1 MKLRARTLRAAIEK
15 VGWVLMR
22 PLPWCLLLAVTSSPL
37 RAQALEDRLTDLF
50 IFGQGDE
57 ALFLGGSAGSDNP
70 GIQLHGDHFIPS
82 AVEGNATIISFLT
95 NSIGSNVANIPVSA
109 SSGGETFRFEG
120 ASPVRTSISA
130 GPIYAE
136 RAQTLGSGR
145 LFFSLSRTGLHYE
158 TLRGVPL
165 DAVPLAFTH
174 ANVDFPSCD
183 AIFGGDCTRYGI
195 PDFENEVIDF
205 TLGLDVNVDVTAFAL
220 TYGID
225 DRIDLGVVLPVVKT
239 SLRGTSSATII
250 PFGATGPPPHFFA
263 GTEDDPVLTASRFVE
278 GSSSGLGDVSAR
290 VKVNLREASPV
301 SLAILAEGRFPTGS
315 EEDLRGSGAVALR
328 GLGIV
333 SARLGDFS
341 PHANIGYQYRGRE
354 LDPDVFLLTAG
365 FDQLLSPWATMA
377 ADLISEFPIGTSEIP
392 VPENVVLEEPFRR
405 TVRTSSIPDRR
416 DDIINA
422 SLGLKLTIPRA
433 VTFVANGA
441 FPLNRGGMRPDVLW
455 TVGAEYTF

>member
-1 MKLRARTLRAAIEK
+1 MRLWHCCL
-15 VGWVLMR
+15 VLA
-22 PLPWCLLLAVTSSPL
+22 LTSSPL
-37 RAQALEDRLTDLF
+37 RAQALGDRITDLF
-50 IFGQGDE
+50 IFGEGDE
-57 ALFLGGSAGSDNP
+57 VLFLGGSAAADNP
-70 GIQLHGDHFIPS
+70 QIQVHGDHFVPA
-82 AVEGNATIISFLT
+82 AVGGNATIISFLT
-95 NSIGSNVANIPVSA
+95 NSIGSNVANVPVSA

-120 ASPVRTSISA
+120 ATPVRTSISA

-145 LFFSLSRTGLHYE
+145 LFMSLSRTGLHYE

-165 DAVPLAFTH
+165 DAVRLAFTH
-174 ANVDFPSCD
+174 ANVDFPNCD
-183 AIFGGDCTRYGI
+183 AIFGGDCSIYGI

-220 TYGID
+220 TYGVN

-239 SLRGTSSATII
+239 SLRGTSTATII
-250 PFGATGPPPHFFA
+250 PFGVEGPPPHFFS
-263 GTEDDPVLTASRFVE
+263 GTEDDPVLSASRFVE

-328 GLGIV
+328 GLGIL

-365 FDQLLSPWATMA
+365 FDQLLSPWATLA

-392 VPENVVLEEPFRR
+392 VPKDAVLEEPFRR
-405 TVRTSSIPDRR
+405 TIRTSSIPERR

>member
-1 MKLRARTLRAAIEK
+1 
-15 VGWVLMR
+15 MR
-22 PLPWCLLLAVTSSPL
+22 VLPWCLPLVFIGSPL
-37 RAQALEDRLTDLF
+37 HAQALEDRLTDLF

-57 ALFLGGSAGSDNP
+57 VLFLGGSAGSTNP
-70 GIQLHGDHFIPS
+70 GIQVHGDHFIPA
-82 AVEGNATIISFLT
+82 AVEGNATVISFLT
-95 NSIGSNVANIPVSA
+95 NSISSNVANVPVSA
-109 SSGGETFRFEG
+109 SSGGETFKFAG
-120 ASPVRTSISA
+120 ATPVRTSISA

-145 LFFSLSRTGLHYE
+145 LFVSFARTGLHYE

-165 DAVPLAFTH
+165 DAVPLVFTH

-183 AIFGGDCTRYGI
+183 AIFDGDCSRYGV
-195 PDFENEVIDF
+195 PTFENEVIDF

-220 TYGID
+220 TYGVN
-225 DRIDLGVVLPVVKT
+225 DRIDLGVVLPLVRT
-239 SLRGTSSATII
+239 SLRGTSTATIV
-250 PFGATGPPPHFFA
+250 PFGATGPPPHFFS

-290 VKVNLREASPV
+290 LKVNLREASPV
-301 SLAILAEGRFPTGS
+301 SLAFLAEGRFPTGS

-341 PHANIGYQYRGRE
+341 PHANVGYQYRGRE
-354 LDPDVFLLTAG
+354 LEPDVFLLTAG
-365 FDQLLSPWATMA
+365 FDQLLASWATLA
-377 ADLISEFPIGTSEIP
+377 ADLISEFPVGTSEIP
-392 VPENVVLEEPFRR
+392 VPGDVVLEEPFRR
-405 TVRTSSIPDRR
+405 TIRTSSIPDRR

-433 VTFVANGA
+433 VTVVTNGA

-455 TVGAEYTF
+455 TLGAEYTF

>member
-1 MKLRARTLRAAIEK
+1 
-15 VGWVLMR
+15 MR
-22 PLPWCLLLAVTSSPL
+22 LWHCCLLLAITSSPL
-37 RAQALEDRLTDLF
+37 RAQALGDRITDLF
-50 IFGQGDE
+50 IFGEGDE
-57 ALFLGGSAGSDNP
+57 VLFLGGSAAADNP
-70 GIQLHGDHFIPS
+70 QIQVHGDHFVPS
-82 AVEGNATIISFLT
+82 AVGGNATIISFLT
-95 NSIGSNVANIPVSA
+95 NSVGSNVANVPVSA

-120 ASPVRTSISA
+120 ATPVHTSISA

-145 LFFSLSRTGLHYE
+145 LFMSLSRTGLHYE

-165 DAVPLAFTH
+165 DAVRLAFTH
-174 ANVDFPSCD
+174 ANVDFPNCD
-183 AIFGGDCTRYGI
+183 AIFGGDCSIYGI

-220 TYGID
+220 TYGVN

-239 SLRGTSSATII
+239 SLRGTSTATII
-250 PFGATGPPPHFFA
+250 PFGVDGPPPHFFS
-263 GTEDDPVLTASRFVE
+263 GTEDDPVLSASRFVE

-328 GLGIV
+328 GLGIL

-365 FDQLLSPWATMA
+365 FDQLLSPWATLA

-392 VPENVVLEEPFRR
+392 VPEDAVLEEPFRR
-405 TVRTSSIPDRR
+405 TIRTSSIPERR

>member
-1 MKLRARTLRAAIEK
+1 M
-15 VGWVLMR
+15 
-22 PLPWCLLLAVTSSPL
+22 TSSPL
-37 RAQALEDRLTDLF
+37 RAQALGDRITDLF
-50 IFGQGDE
+50 IFGEGDE
-57 ALFLGGSAGSDNP
+57 VLFLGGSAAADNP
-70 GIQLHGDHFIPS
+70 QIQVHGDHFVPA
-82 AVEGNATIISFLT
+82 AVGGNATIISFLT
-95 NSIGSNVANIPVSA
+95 NSIGSNVANVPVSA

-120 ASPVRTSISA
+120 ATPVHTSISA

-145 LFFSLSRTGLHYE
+145 LFMSLSRTGLHYE

-165 DAVPLAFTH
+165 DAVRLAFTH
-174 ANVDFPSCD
+174 ANVDFPNCD
-183 AIFGGDCTRYGI
+183 AIFGGDCSIYGI

-220 TYGID
+220 TYGVN

-239 SLRGTSSATII
+239 SLRGTSTATII
-250 PFGATGPPPHFFA
+250 PFGVDGPPPHFFS
-263 GTEDDPVLTASRFVE
+263 GTEDDPVLSASRFVE

-328 GLGIV
+328 GLGIL

-365 FDQLLSPWATMA
+365 FDQLLSSWATLA

-392 VPENVVLEEPFRR
+392 VPEDAVLEEPFRR
-405 TVRTSSIPDRR
+405 TIRTSSIPERR

>member
-1 MKLRARTLRAAIEK
+1 
-15 VGWVLMR
+15 MR
-22 PLPWCLLLAVTSSPL
+22 ILSCCLLLAVLAAPL
-37 RAQALEDRLTDLF
+37 RAQALEDRINDLF
-50 IFGQGDE
+50 IFGEGDE
-57 ALFLGGSAGSDNP
+57 ALFLGGSGAADNP
-70 GIQLHGDHFIPS
+70 QIQVHGDHFVPS

-95 NSIGSNVANIPVSA
+95 NSIGSNVANVPVSA

-120 ASPVRTSISA
+120 ATPVRTSISA

-145 LFFSLSRTGLHYE
+145 LFMSLSRTGLHYE

-165 DAVPLAFTH
+165 DALQLAFTH
-174 ANVDFPSCD
+174 SNVDFPNCD
-183 AIFGGDCTRYGI
+183 AIFGGDCSAYGI

-220 TYGID
+220 TYGVN

-239 SLRGTSSATII
+239 SLRGTSTATIV
-250 PFGATGPPPHFFA
+250 PFGVDGPPPHFFA

-354 LDPDVFLLTAG
+354 LDSDVFLLTAG
-365 FDQLLSPWATMA
+365 FDQLLSSWATLA

-392 VPENVVLEEPFRR
+392 VPEDAVLEEPFRR
-405 TVRTSSIPDRR
+405 TIRTSSIPERR

>member
-1 MKLRARTLRAAIEK
+1 MVEHAIDRARGAHRHGCRRRRGVARDDWKRRLGTHAALPCCLAPR
-15 VGWVLMR
+15 VRRLPASR
-22 PLPWCLLLAVTSSPL
+22 PGA
-37 RAQALEDRLTDLF
+37 
-50 IFGQGDE
+50 
-57 ALFLGGSAGSDNP
+57 GGSDHRSLHLRGRRRGSLPRRVGGSDNP
-70 GIQLHGDHFIPS
+70 GIQVHGYHFIPS
-82 AVEGNATIISFLT
+82 AVGGNATIISFLA
-95 NSIGSNVANIPVSA
+95 NSIGSNVANLPLSA

-120 ASPVRTSISA
+120 ATPVRTSISP

-145 LFFSLSRTGLHYE
+145 LFLSLSRTGLHYE

-165 DAVPLAFTH
+165 DAVPLVFTH
-174 ANVDFPSCD
+174 SNVDFPNCD
-183 AIFGGDCTRYGI
+183 AIFGGDCTVYGI

-220 TYGID
+220 TYGVH

-239 SLRGTSSATII
+239 SLRGTSTATII
-250 PFGATGPPPHFFA
+250 PFGTAGPPPHFFA

-290 VKVNLREASPV
+290 VKVNLREATPV

-365 FDQLLSPWATMA
+365 FDQLLSPWATLA
-377 ADLISEFPIGTSEIP
+377 ADLISEFPIGNSEIP
-392 VPENVVLEEPFRR
+392 FRATWCWRNPSGEPYAPPPSP
-405 TVRTSSIPDRR
+405 TAGTTSSTHRSGSSSP
-416 DDIINA
+416 
-422 SLGLKLTIPRA
+422 
-433 VTFVANGA
+433 
-441 FPLNRGGMRPDVLW
+441 FPAPSPSWPTARSR
-455 TVGAEYTF
+455 

>member
-1 MKLRARTLRAAIEK
+1 
-15 VGWVLMR
+15 MR
-22 PLPWCLLLAVTSSPL
+22 FLPSCLALAVLVTPL
-37 RAQALEDRLTDLF
+37 HGQALEDRITDLF
-50 IFGQGDE
+50 IFGEGDE
-57 ALFLGGSAGSDNP
+57 VLSLGGSAGSDNP
-70 GIQLHGDHFIPS
+70 QIQVHGEHFVPS
-82 AVEGNATIISFLT
+82 AVGGNATIISFLT
-95 NSIGSNVANIPVSA
+95 NSIGSNVANVPVSA

-120 ASPVRTSISA
+120 ATPVRTSISA

-145 LFFSLSRTGLHYE
+145 LFMSLSRTGLHYE

-165 DAVPLAFTH
+165 DALQLAFTH
-174 ANVDFPSCD
+174 S
-183 AIFGGDCTRYGI
+183 
-195 PDFENEVIDF
+195 
-205 TLGLDVNVDVTAFAL
+205 NVDVTAFAL
-220 TYGID
+220 NDGVN
-225 DRIDLGVVLPVVKT
+225 DRIDLGVVVPVVKT
-239 SLRGTSSATII
+239 SLRGTSTATII
-250 PFGATGPPPHFFA
+250 PFGVDGPPPHFFA

-278 GSSSGLGDVSAR
+278 GTSSGLGDVSAR

-392 VPENVVLEEPFRR
+392 VPEDAVLEQPFRR
-405 TVRTSSIPDRR
+405 TVRTSIIPDRR

-455 TVGAEYTF
+455 TVG

>member
-1 MKLRARTLRAAIEK
+1 L
-15 VGWVLMR
+15 G
-22 PLPWCLLLAVTSSPL
+22 
-37 RAQALEDRLTDLF
+37 DRITDLF
-50 IFGQGDE
+50 IFGEGDDV
-57 ALFLGGSAGSDNP
+57 LVLGGSAAADNP
-70 GIQLHGDHFIPS
+70 QIQVHGDHFVPS
-82 AVEGNATIISFLT
+82 AVGGNATIISFLT
-95 NSIGSNVANIPVSA
+95 NSIGSNVANVPVSA

-120 ASPVRTSISA
+120 ATPVRTSISA

-145 LFFSLSRTGLHYE
+145 LFMSLARTGLHYE

-165 DAVPLAFTH
+165 DAVQLAFTH
-174 ANVDFPSCD
+174 SNVDFPNCD
-183 AIFGGDCTRYGI
+183 AIFGGDCSIYGI
-195 PDFENEVIDF
+195 PEFENEVIDF

-220 TYGID
+220 TYGVN

-250 PFGATGPPPHFFA
+250 PFGGDGPPPHFFA
-263 GTEDDPVLTASRFVE
+263 GTEENPVLTASRFVE

-328 GLGIV
+328 GLGIL

-365 FDQLLSPWATMA
+365 FDQLLSPWATLA

-392 VPENVVLEEPFRR
+392 VPEDAVLEEPFRR
-405 TVRTSSIPDRR
+405 TVRTSSIPERR

-455 TVGAEYTF
+455 TMGAEYTF